1 MCELTFFWT
10 QPRRSD
16 DFSTAQFGDLLLAV
30 TQLRQHF
37 VGVLA
42 QQRGS
47 GNLRREAGELDRAA
61 DRKVAAALLLL
72 HLDHGAAG
80 AQGRIVGNFLHGK
93 HRRAWHLE
101 LAQHVDRLEL
111 GLVGQPRL
119 DLCKDIEDVRL
130 ARAGGGVGRICRPF
144 WLPDRLAGLRP
155 VLLLDREVDVGVRV
169 GFPALALEYPARLPA
184 AACVSAAG
192 DRIGE
197 LPVRILRVFLQ
208 IANMVQ
214 AFLVPQLDA
223 AQIQHRILHGHS
235 HFLAF
240 AGLPTADQCG
250 QDADREMH
258 AGVAVA
264 ERRSADRRRTVPKT
278 GRRGGAARALRHVFI
293 NLEVRIGRAFAEAL
307 DRPED
312 DPRVEFLNV
321 LPGEPHPV
329 HRARREVLDQH
340 VGLADQLLQDRLA
353 FGRLGVQLQR
363 PLVAVEHREIQRVQ
377 IGDVTQLIARDVS
390 NAWPLDF
397 QYIGAEPRQQLRTR
411 WSSLHARE
419 VDNFDSFEWQL
430 HDQTLL
436 ISMMSRP
443 ENGPS
448 GHTTE
453 DDTYKTSSYL

>member
-1 MCELTFFWT
+1 MRNVAMPSTSA
-10 QPRRSD
+10 RRSD
-16 DFSTAQFGDLLLAV
+16 DLFTAQFGDLFSAI

-37 VGVLA
+37 GGVLA

-47 GNLRREAGELDRAA
+47 GNRGREAGELDRAA

-93 HRRAWHLE
+93 HRRAGHLE
-101 LAQHVDRLEL
+101 LAQDVDRLEL
-111 GLVGQPRL
+111 GLVGQPLL
-119 DLCKDIEDVRL
+119 DLCKDIEDVGL
-130 ARAGGGVGRICRPF
+130 AGAGSGVYRIFRPF
-144 WLPDRLAGLRP
+144 RLPDRLAGLRP
-155 VLLLDREVDVGVRV
+155 VLFLDREIDVGVRV
-169 GFPALALEYPARLPA
+169 GVPALALEYPARLPA
-184 AACVSAAG
+184 AAGVAAAG
-192 DRIGE
+192 DRIAK
-197 LPVRILRVFLQ
+197 LPIWILRVFLEV
-208 IANMVQ
+208 ANMLQ

-223 AQIQHRILHGHS
+223 AQIQHRILHRHR
-235 HFLAF
+235 HFLAS

-264 ERRSADRRRTVPKT
+264 ERRSADRWRTVPKA

-293 NLEVRIGRAFAEAL
+293 HLEVRIGRAVAEAL

-329 HRARREVLDQH
+329 QRARREVLDQY

-363 PLVAVEHREIQRVQ
+363 PLVAVEHREIQRVH
-377 IGDVTQLIARDVS
+377 IGDVTQLMARDVS

-397 QYIGAEPRQQLRTR
+397 QDIGAEPRQQLRTR
-411 WSSLHARE
+411 WSSLHAGE
-419 VDNFDSFEWQL
+419 VDNFDAFEWQL

-436 ISMMSRP
+436 IA
-443 ENGPS
+443 
-448 GHTTE
+448 
-453 DDTYKTSSYL
+453 L